1 MRRYRGAMAHRPENG
16 NGQDP
21 IGRGSLYDEYM
32 GKYFK
37 ALAEGDPN
45 AKRYLFLALGAA
57 GVAGAMVLTGIK

>member
-1 MRRYRGAMAHRPENG
+1 MAHRPENG

-37 ALAEGDPN
+37 ALAEGDPK
-45 AKRYLFLALGAA
+45 AMTYLVLALSAA
-57 GVAGAMVLTGIK
+57 GVAGAMALGGSN